1 MGTDKVTVEQMKSPK
16 LTNFNTRLKLF
27 ETKKVKAPEK
37 KADSFYS
44 SPEWRELMKQIFK
57 ERGRRCEDPQC
68 KTPRNVWGKLYGDH
82 IVELKDGGAPLDKA
96 NIMIRCAP
104 CHGIKTL
111 EERRKRG
118 QSSLAG
124 FA

>member
-1 MGTDKVTVEQMKSPK
+1 MKSPK
-16 LTNFNTRLKLF
+16 LRNFNTRLKLF
-27 ETKKVKAPEK
+27 ETKKLKPPEK

-44 SPEWRELMKQIFK
+44 SPEWRSLMKQILK
-57 ERGRRCEDPQC
+57 ERTRRCQDPDC
-68 KTPRNVWGKLYGDH
+68 TTPRNVWGKIYGDH
-82 IVELKDGGAPLDKA
+82 IVELKDGGAPLDPN
-96 NIMIRCAP
+96 NILLRCAP
-104 CHGIKTL
+104 CHARKTL